1 MDARHG
7 VPPLNLALYVRKV
20 MTLNNEI
27 VLKSL
32 IGYGM
37 FFFVIWLVL
46 ASILIFSGS
55 AEFSVR
61 GLGFSFL
68 VLQVPTLVLVIKTK
82 LRLSKSAIK

>member
-1 MDARHG
+1 
-7 VPPLNLALYVRKV
+7 ALYVRKV

-32 IGYGM
+32 IGYGL
-37 FFFVIWLVL
+37 FFFIIWLVL
-46 ASILIFSGS
+46 AGVLIFSGS

>member
-1 MDARHG
+1 
-7 VPPLNLALYVRKV
+7 

-32 IGYGM
+32 IGYGL
-37 FFFVIWLVL
+37 FFSIIWLVL
-46 ASILIFSGS
+46 AGVLILSGS